1 MSLTFVVSGKNLTY
15 TAGHW
20 GEFSL
25 YWWSIGRML
34 LTLVVNVK
42 NVFTLVFSGRMSLS
56 LVVSGRMSL
65 TLVVN
70 GKNVTYNVG

>member
-1 MSLTFVVSGKNLTY
+1 CPLHCGLWEECSL
-15 TAGHW
+15 H
-20 GEFSL
+20 
-25 YWWSIGRML
+25 WWSVGRMS

-70 GKNVTYNVG
+70 GKNVTYNCGQW